1 MVIFNDIMNFLF
13 DRKKKENDEIRT
25 AMERISPYKFFQELA
40 DYAQSLGFTVG
51 EGVRDSGFSLE
62 EPNYA
67 VHGIQ
72 FKMYGIVV
80 AVGLNTILTDR
91 YTAGIYYTSGSK
103 EGGGSGG
110 FAGPFTLTTLKM
122 CKEDLY
128 KFVVRLKEN
137 HQQIKLDSIKEDF
150 V

>member
-1 MVIFNDIMNFLF
+1 MGILCNLKEFIFGQ
-13 DRKKKENDEIRT
+13 KKQNDEIRT

-67 VHGIQ
+67 AHGIQ
-72 FKMYGIVV
+72 FRMYGMIV

-91 YTAGIYYTSGSK
+91 YTAGIYYTSGEK
-103 EGGGSGG
+103 SGG
-110 FAGPFTLTTLKM
+110 FTGPFSITTLRK
-122 CKEDLY
+122 CKEDLD
-128 KFVVRLKEN
+128 KLVVKIKEN
-137 HQQIKLDSIKEDF
+137 HQQIKLDNINEDF